1 MASITNL
8 ENHNSDQHYTPK
20 WIFDH
25 IGIQFDLDVAAPI
38 GGALNVPA
46 DKYYTEVEDGL
57 AQPWLGC
64 IWMNPPYSKP
74 TPWVDKFI
82 EHGNGIALLPVTR
95 GKWWDQ
101 VWESKG
107 IIIPTPYNFKFERP
121 DGVKRDI
128 SFRTMLLAIGAK
140 GEKALMDSSLGR
152 VR

>member
-25 IGIQFDLDVAAPI
+25 IGIRFDLDVAAPI
-38 GGALNVPA
+38 GGAVNVPA
-46 DKYYTEVEDGL
+46 NRYYTELDDGL
-57 AQPWLGC
+57 TQDWVGC
-64 IWMNPPYSKP
+64 VWMNPPYSKP
-74 TPWVDKFI
+74 TPWVDRFI
-82 EHGNGIALLPVTR
+82 AHGNGIALLPVTR
-95 GKWWDQ
+95 GKWWDR
-101 VWESKG
+101 VWESDG

-128 SFRTMLLAIGAK
+128 TFRTMLLAIG
-140 GEKALMDSSLGR
+140 EKPKTALAASNLGR

>member
-46 DKYYTEVEDGL
+46 NRYYTEEDDGL
-57 AQPWLGC
+57 VQAWQGC
-64 IWMNPPYSKP
+64 VWMNPPYSKP

-82 EHGNGIALLPVTR
+82 EHGNGVALLPVTR
-95 GKWWDQ
+95 GKWWDRI
-101 VWESKG
+101 WEAEG
-107 IIIPTPYNFKFERP
+107 LIVPTPYNFKFERP
-121 DGVKRDI
+121 DGIKRDI
-128 SFRTMLLAIGAK
+128 TFRTMLFAMGNQGK
-140 GEKALMDSSLGR
+140 EALIQSNLGK